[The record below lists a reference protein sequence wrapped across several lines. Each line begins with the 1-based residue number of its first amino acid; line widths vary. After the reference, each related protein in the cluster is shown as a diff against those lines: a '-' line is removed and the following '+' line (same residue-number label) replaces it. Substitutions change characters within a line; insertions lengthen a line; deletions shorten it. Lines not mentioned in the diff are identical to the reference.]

1 MDALELGQRIV
12 AILETGRRTATYK
25 FALLMALVDY
35 CVEHLPAGEA
45 PLDVPI
51 DDLSERVIALYWRQ
65 VLPLAG
71 VGELKQSTQPR
82 VRILSAVSELRTAAQ
97 KAGTT
102 SLDLARERAPAAYR
116 SAVRDVALTLA
127 RQPLPRLQHL
137 TGRAAGVTF
146 LYDDSWMGEGVNQR
160 RIDRH
165 GGVVTLYPGV
175 GANLARLSGLLRP
188 TLEVLWVE
196 DVVRLNAGLRDER
209 YDVAAHLFGQERVGL
224 GKVREAYFD
233 EFGARCFYCAARL
246 GAASPIDHV
255 LPWSRV
261 GLDGLANLVPACQP
275 CNASKSQ
282 ALPVTA
288 HVTRSLERGREVLAR
303 IGTEIGWPVQWE
315 RTAGAA
321 RGLYLSAPAGTPL
334 WESRSGYAAVD
345 FTWPDAPW
353 LKVGVDVGGLAHD

>member
-25 FALLMALVDY
+25 FALLMALVDF
-35 CVEHLPAGEA
+35 CVEHLPSEDAE
-45 PLDVPI
+45 LVVPI
-51 DDLSERVIALYWRQ
+51 DELSARVIALYWRQ
-65 VLPLAG
+65 VQPLAG

-82 VRILSAVSELRTAAQ
+82 ARILNAVSALRTAAHG
-97 KAGTT
+97 ARTD
-102 SLDLARERAPAAYR
+102 SLDLARERVPAAYR
-116 SAVRDVALTLA
+116 EAVREVTLTLV
-127 RQPLPRLQHL
+127 RQPLPRLQHVP
-137 TGRAAGVTF
+137 GRSAGDRF
-146 LYDDSWMGEGVNQR
+146 LYDDSWMGEGVTQR

-165 GGVVTLYPGV
+165 GGVVTLHAGV

-233 EFGARCFYCAARL
+233 AFGARCFYCESGL
-246 GAASPIDHV
+246 GAASPVDHV

-261 GLDGLANLVPACQP
+261 GLDGLANLVPACRA
-275 CNASKSQ
+275 CNSSKSS
-282 ALPVTA
+282 ALPVVE
-288 HVTRSLERGREVLAR
+288 HVERALGRGRTVLSS
-303 IGTEIGWPVQWE
+303 IGSEIGWPVQWE

-321 RGLYLSAPAGTPL
+321 RGLYLSAPGGTPL
-334 WESRSGYAAVD
+334 WESRSGYAVVD
-345 FTWPDAPW
+345 RTWPSLPW
-353 LKVGVDVGGLAHD
+353 LLEEWSGHLD